1 MSRARCCNRCARCA
15 SGWRNHR
22 RNSRQALERRM
33 TPHYDFDTI
42 IVGGGPG
49 GSTTGA
55 FLARAGL
62 KVLLLEK
69 ETFPRFHIGES
80 LLPFGNDVLKA
91 SGAWPKIQAAGFI
104 PKMGADFCVGNASK
118 LQRLWFTNSLTPEH
132 GQTYQ
137 VERSKFDT
145 ILFEHAAACG

>member
-1 MSRARCCNRCARCA
+1 MSRVRCCNRYARCA
-15 SGWRNHR
+15 SGWRNHP
-22 RNSRQALERRM
+22 RNPRQALERRM

-91 SGAWPKIQAAGFI
+91 SGAWPKVEAAGFI
-104 PKMGADFCVGNASK
+104 PKLGAEFFVGNDTK
-118 LQRLWFTNSLTPEH
+118 QLRLWFRRNLAPAHEMT
-132 GQTYQ
+132 
-137 VERSKFDT
+137 
-145 ILFEHAAACG
+145 